1 MLHALRREQI
11 EVPRRPGEIVE
22 AMMDAEWDR
31 LEGRM
36 NRERHIEV
44 LSGGEQ
50 TIVIGMPMRLARDG
64 ERRDECAFASVFD
77 GAFEFLR
84 RGVRIAER
92 EMRDGNQPSAGV
104 AAEIRDPSI
113 VGATVG
119 VREFGVEELG

>member
-22 AMMDAEWDR
+22 AMMDAEGYR

-36 NRERHIEV
+36 NRQRYIEV

-64 ERRDECAFASVFD
+64 ERRDEGTFASIFHR
-77 GAFEFLR
+77 ALKLFC
-84 RGVRIAER
+84 RGVRVAER
-92 EMRDGNQPSAGV
+92 EMRDRDQPPAG
-104 AAEIRDPSI
+104 
-113 VGATVG
+113 
-119 VREFGVEELG
+119 